1 MVDKFNYLCYNK
13 DTVKE
18 TGENK
23 MDKKKSYRELM
34 IAVLQMQMIDQSE
47 IENEYQEGIN
57 RGLEIAIEK
66 LRRSSFL
73 ADRE

>member
-1 MVDKFNYLCYNK
+1 
-13 DTVKE
+13 
-18 TGENK
+18 

-34 IAVLQMQMIDQSE
+34 IAVLKLQMIDQSE

-66 LRRSSFL
+66 LQRSSFL
-73 ADRE
+73 TDTI